1 MVWPIMGRQNRKVE
15 RFFSYSVGSSGP
27 ASVDDFLLSVL
38 GGLGDPIRLKTFA
51 PSPKLLAAAALSCSS
66 VMFLLHTPHSSAAY
80 APPSACRNM
89 LQRMTCPQHTGTHIV
104 ARSSA
109 AIGPLAG
116 SYRAGLYSQ
125 ASPPRFAQRPGPPG
139 NLRLQPRVFGCR
151 SHHVSYVSPTEPV
164 ESLRRKSRC
173 HIHHL

>member
-51 PSPKLLAAAALSCSS
+51 PSPKRLAAPLSSSS

-109 AIGPLAG
+109 AMSPLSG
-116 SYRAGLYSQ
+116 SYLPGLSTHF
-125 ASPPRFAQRPGPPG
+125 SP
-139 NLRLQPRVFGCR
+139 
-151 SHHVSYVSPTEPV
+151 H
-164 ESLRRKSRC
+164 
-173 HIHHL
+173 